1 MGTLR
6 VCGTSSLYDALVYI
20 RVKSISRSLVT
31 ILLLLS
37 TDVHFIS
44 KKKKDALFYSTLWF
58 LSSLCLSLSAMIA
71 FRVFT
76 AFANVA
82 QKRSGASVTVVT
94 KRPLY
99 SQMLFLNISSHK
111 CRQILW
117 PRQILIKRSTWF
129 AACCESFCLS
139 GGTDFLFQ
147 INK

>member
-44 KKKKDALFYSTLWF
+44 KKKKKDALFYSTLWF

-82 QKRSGASVTVVT
+82 QTRSGASVTVVT
-94 KRPLY
+94 KRAALFSNAIPKYLF
-99 SQMLFLNISSHK
+99 SQM
-111 CRQILW
+111 
-117 PRQILIKRSTWF
+117 
-129 AACCESFCLS
+129 
-139 GGTDFLFQ
+139 
-147 INK
+147 

>member
-71 FRVFT
+71 LRVFT

-82 QKRSGASVTVVT
+82 QTRSGASVTVVT
-94 KRPLY
+94 KRPALFSNAIPKY
-99 SQMLFLNISSHK
+99 LFSQM
-111 CRQILW
+111 
-117 PRQILIKRSTWF
+117 
-129 AACCESFCLS
+129 
-139 GGTDFLFQ
+139 
-147 INK
+147 